1 MKKKRLGEI
10 LRERNHVSVE
20 NLDKAMQEQQ
30 VKLVHLGELLLQRG
44 AVSKADL
51 VSALV
56 ETSRIPYFDCHSV
69 EVDAETLQLITATMA
84 RSCCALPLETVGNKL
99 VVVMAEPQNLRF
111 LDELRFK
118 SGMQISPRLGFRAE
132 VEAAI
137 AINYA
142 SAESEAAA
150 AVVTAAAASTVVSV
164 KEIVLSAADAE
175 MEFIS
180 SSSQERNVEAM
191 REMQS
196 ELMQKSR
203 TTPAVMLV
211 ASMIKA
217 AAERR
222 ASDIHIE
229 PHSDDTAIRF
239 RVDGMLREYQRI
251 PKVLQNSVALR
262 IKILSDMDIAE
273 RRAPQDG
280 RFLVKIGGRRIDL
293 RVSTLPTQYGEKVVM
308 RLLEGDAP
316 LQDLARLGF
325 PQWIEERLRPMLR
338 LPQGMILVTGPTGS
352 GKSTT
357 LYSSLLLIRRPSIN
371 IITVEDPVEYAV
383 AGLNQVQV
391 NTKAGLTFASCL
403 RSILRQD
410 PNVIMIGEI
419 RDKETAEIALKAAQT
434 GHRVLSTLH
443 TNDSVSAVTRL
454 LDLGVPG
461 FQIATSLTAIIA
473 QRLIRRL
480 CICSKSV
487 PTTPEYASQLVLAA
501 IPDPPP
507 FHNALNG
514 CEICDLTGFKGR
526 IGIYEMLAVDEPI
539 RAAIR
544 EGGNSDEIRTLA
556 RQSGMKLM
564 QEYALE
570 HVRDGLTTLEEVQ
583 RVVPFAPVNTISCV
597 SCGRELSPAFLFC
610 PHCGKKRNDVKSVKG
625 KRLVLIPEGVVNE

>member
-20 NLDKAMQEQQ
+20 NLDKAIQEQQ
-30 VKLVHLGELLLQRG
+30 VKLVHLGELLLRRG

-69 EVDAETLQLITATMA
+69 EVDAETLQLITAAMA

-150 AVVTAAAASTVVSV
+150 AVATAAAASTVVSV

-251 PKVLQNSVALR
+251 PKVLQNSVASR

-434 GHRVLSTLH
+434 GHLVLSTLH

-487 PTTPEYASQLVLAA
+487 PTTPEYASQLVLAG

-625 KRLVLIPEGVVNE
+625 KRLVLVPEEVVNE